1 MANRFYRQQIDQHL
15 QIGVRAMELLR
26 ETGMETLHS
35 RKLRSFS
42 ETAFQ

>member
-15 QIGVRAMELLR
+15 HIGMKTMELLR
-26 ETGMETLHS
+26 ETGLENLHS